1 MRRLITYRDRQSRLW
16 YVSEVARLK
25 VVSASI
31 DGPNVAVV
39 IRFERE
45 GEQRF
50 ARWIGGTDW
59 REQAE
64 LHRLF
69 ERADNP
75 RDDTGVGPAL
85 PETVALWVKAVASM
99 GPDELADFEARTFK
113 QWEICGCRSPNP
125 LEPRLIPC
133 CVRTPLSGRGLS
145 SLLRRRGGERAAA
158 PWSRYHARDL
168 LERAETAAELPQ
180 LDGGDFHA
188 YRRAWATARK
198 HLPAADVAHAG
209 GWRDLRSLERSYQR
223 VDDETLL
230 AVVTEPRKLRDAKQR

>member
-145 SLLRRRGGERAAA
+145 SLLRRRGV
-158 PWSRYHARDL
+158 D
-168 LERAETAAELPQ
+168 ELPRR
-180 LDGGDFHA
+180 GVVTTRAICFHA